1 MKEFSIARAKTDDIP
16 DLKSIETECRLS
28 PWSIEAYESQF
39 RRPDSVILAAR
50 NPDGRVIGF
59 LVGRVPLSDLSE
71 EAEIHN
77 IGALPQFQHQGV
89 GSMLLDEFK
98 VTCSQ
103 RRVSIIWLE
112 VRVSNHIAI
121 SFYRSQGFIK
131 RGVRPG
137 FYTNPAEDAEL
148 MSLSLT

>member
-1 MKEFSIARAKTDDIP
+1 
-16 DLKSIETECRLS
+16 
-28 PWSIEAYESQF
+28 
-39 RRPDSVILAAR
+39 
-50 NPDGRVIGF
+50 
-59 LVGRVPLSDLSE
+59 
-71 EAEIHN
+71 
-77 IGALPQFQHQGV
+77 
-89 GSMLLDEFK
+89 MLLDEFK
-98 VTCSQ
+98 LTCSQ